1 MKSNHINTAARFTG
15 LVAALLLLGGVA
27 GIARA
32 DGAKGGATQL
42 MRPAPVAPPSDYKP
56 MSCGM
61 CKSDWTTRAEV
72 TTKGTA
78 PVTALV
84 EKHLCSGCATKIET
98 VGHGK
103 AKLDVATH
111 KCTSCGAELASC
123 CSTSTSGVAATKG
136 MDKPFE
142 IAPVK

>member
-1 MKSNHINTAARFTG
+1 MQSNHINTAARFTG
-15 LVAALLLLGGVA
+15 LIAALLLLGGVA

-32 DGAKGGATQL
+32 DGAKGGATLL
-42 MRPAPVAPPSDYKP
+42 MPPAPVAPPSDYKP

-61 CKSDWTTRAEV
+61 CKSEWTTRAEV
-72 TTKGTA
+72 TTKGTT

-98 VGHGK
+98 AGFGK
-103 AKLDVATH
+103 AKHDVATH

-123 CSTSTSGVAATKG
+123 CSTSKGGITATKG
-136 MDKPFE
+136 MEKTFE
-142 IAPVK
+142 VAPVK